1 METGFAVTA
10 FLSLIL
16 NLILPEEVDDEA
28 VDITA
33 NNVDD
38 EADEKEWERIRRPSQ
53 LRKSQ
58 ELARSSAEIDPH
70 SHGSVEKMPAVKE
83 A

>member
-16 NLILPEEVDDEA
+16 NLIIPEEVDDEA

-33 NNVDD
+33 NTVDD
-38 EADEKEWERIRRPSQ
+38 SGDEKEWERIRRPSQ
-53 LRKSQ
+53 MRRSQ
-58 ELARSSAEIDPH
+58 DVGARADVESSPYGKGIEP
-70 SHGSVEKMPAVKE
+70 KKE
-83 A
+83 